1 MMIHD
6 VTKLAGK
13 HKKRK
18 RIGRG
23 IGSGTGKTA
32 GRGTKGAGSRSG
44 WSGSIRASR
53 EGGQTAFFTRI
64 GKRGFNNANFRVEY
78 FAVNLSTLEEA
89 FNAGE
94 SVTPEAMVERRVIKN
109 LTLPVKIL
117 GLGSISKN
125 LNVTANAFSK
135 SAIEKIQAAGGS
147 AQTRE

>member
-32 GRGTKGAGSRSG
+32 GRGTKGSGSRSG

-53 EGGQTAFFTRI
+53 EGGQTPFFTRI
-64 GKRGFNNANFRVEY
+64 GKRGFNNHNFRVEY
-78 FAVNLSTLEEA
+78 YAINLSDLNAA
-89 FNAGE
+89 FNEGE
-94 SVTPEAMVERRVIKN
+94 SVTPEAMVERKLLKN
-109 LTLPVKIL
+109 LSLPIKVL
-117 GLGSISKN
+117 GLGSITKKLS
-125 LNVTANAFSK
+125 VTAHGFSK
-135 SAIEKIQAAGGS
+135 SAIEKIQAAGGT